1 MLCRKIKP
9 RTLTADLV
17 KRNFKGTIERCVAS
31 HNALSFMSSVKEI
44 PTYSKQF
51 LYDVLAIVKQL
62 KIPTYFFALSYADL
76 RWEEFPYII
85 NRLKNLG
92 FSVEELKI

>member
-1 MLCRKIKP
+1 M
-9 RTLTADLV
+9 
-17 KRNFKGTIERCVAS
+17 
-31 HNALSFMSSVKEI
+31 
-44 PTYSKQF
+44 
-51 LYDVLAIVKQL
+51 YDVLAIVKQL